1 MRSKVF
7 LAANIAVLGFT
18 AASSGQ
24 AQTTEAEQSSSGL
37 EEIVVTAQRRA
48 ESLQTVPIAIT
59 AVTAAE
65 LSKQGISSTTDIA
78 SVTPGLTMTTQRNSV
93 TPYLR
98 GVGTQNGSGSEE
110 GSVAMYVDGVYMAS
124 LSANAFAFNNIERI
138 EVLRG
143 PQGTLFGRNATG
155 GLIHVITRDPQF
167 ETSGEVNAGYGNYD
181 TSTGSLYVTGG
192 LTDKI
197 AADFGAYYSNQGDG
211 WGENLNPAQPG
222 DLNRRVESSY
232 RSKVL
237 FELSDE
243 TNIVFAAD
251 YSLVKNDQGNTRAG
265 LPGAVLFG
273 GQTFSGDI
281 YDADMTIDRD
291 TRSERYGASLRFTH
305 AFSWANFSSL
315 TAYRNAEN
323 YTLFDQDSTRLNV
336 ITAPITDVLDSWQ
349 QEFLLTGETGP
360 LSWTGGLFY
369 YDARTGVDTL
379 SLRSGLIPSQNR
391 DRVGIMKTKSY
402 AGFAQGTY
410 AFTDATSLTLGARY
424 TEDQRE
430 LSGHDRAAPGFP
442 VLAPGTIIP
451 GSDTSGLPKSQ
462 TDRTFDKVTYRIAL
476 EHRFNPDVMAYA
488 SVSRGFKSGIFNSTT
503 PLDPAVEPET
513 LDAYEIGAKSE
524 LFDGTLRL
532 NGAVF
537 YYQYDDIQLT
547 RINSGTTTL
556 LNAAGGEVRGVDL
569 EFILA
574 PRTPVGNLTVS
585 GGASYLDTEYTSF
598 PDAPFLE
605 PNPAGGNFALNTPG
619 HPCPADHPAG
629 SFAGNCNAKGNTMI
643 RAPELSATVAV
654 DYAFPVATIGEL
666 GFNVTAAYNDGFYWD
681 ADNRVKQPS
690 YTLVNAQVSLTTLD
704 EKWRVRLWSRNL
716 TDEEYY
722 ITVSTSAGF
731 GDAGA
736 PGAPREYG
744 VGLTYRF

>member
-1 MRSKVF
+1 MTG
-7 LAANIAVLGFT
+7 LAATSGVL
-18 AASSGQ
+18 
-24 AQTTEAEQSSSGL
+24 AQSEETKTPSTGL

-48 ESLQTVPIAIT
+48 ESLQTVPIAVT
-59 AVTAAE
+59 AVTAEE

-78 SVTPGLTMTTQRNSV
+78 AITPGLTMTTQRNSV

-110 GSVAMYVDGVYMAS
+110 GSVALYVDGVYMAS

-167 ETSGEVNAGYGNYD
+167 ETSGELNIGYGNYD
-181 TSTGSLYVTGG
+181 TSTGSLYITGG
-192 LTDKI
+192 LTDRI
-197 AADFGAYYSNQGDG
+197 AADFGAFFTNQGEG

-222 DLNRRVESSY
+222 DVNRRVESAY
-232 RSKVL
+232 RSKIL

-243 TNIVFAAD
+243 TRILFAAD
-251 YSLVKNDQGNTRAG
+251 YGLVKNDQGNTRAG

-273 GQTFSGDI
+273 GQTFTGDI
-281 YDADMTIDRD
+281 YDADMSIKRD
-291 TRSERYGASLRFTH
+291 TRSERYGASLQITH
-305 AFSWANFSSL
+305 SFSWATFSSL

-323 YTLFDQDSTRLNV
+323 YTLFDQDSTRLDV

-349 QEFLLTGETGP
+349 QEFLLNGETGR
-360 LSWTGGLFY
+360 LTWTGGLFY

-379 SLRSGLIPSQNR
+379 SLRSALIPTQNR

-410 AFTDATSLTLGARY
+410 SFTDATALTLGVRY

-430 LSGHDRAAPGFP
+430 LSGRDRAAPGFP
-442 VLAPGTIIP
+442 GLAVGAIIP
-451 GSDTSGLPKSQ
+451 GTDTAALPKSQ
-462 TDRTFDKVTYRIAL
+462 TDRTFDKITYRIAL
-476 EHRFNPDVMAYA
+476 EHRFTPDVMGYA
-488 SVSRGFKSGIFNSTT
+488 SISRGFKSGIFNSTT

-524 LFDGTLRL
+524 WFDGTLRL

-537 YYQYDDIQLT
+537 YYEYDDIQLT
-547 RINSGTTTL
+547 RINAGTTTL
-556 LNAAGGEVRGVDL
+556 LNAAGGEVRGADL

-574 PRTPVGNLTVS
+574 PRLSTGRLTIS

-619 HPCPADHPAG
+619 HPCPPEHPPG
-629 SFAGNCNAKGNTMI
+629 SFPGNCNAKGNTMI
-643 RAPELSATVAV
+643 RAPELTATVAV
-654 DYAFPVATIGEL
+654 DYAFPLASSGEL

-690 YTLVNAQVSLTTLD
+690 YTLVNAQVSLTTAD
-704 EKWRVRLWSRNL
+704 ERWRLRLWSRNL
-716 TDEEYY
+716 TDEKYY